1 MEDGERMNQAK
12 PSPIIKIDALGKES
26 VNAKL
31 DQPDYSSSGIKREYI
46 KAKDQADG
54 SDDEKEEHIR
64 ETSDILKNE
73 NAA

>member
-31 DQPDYSSSGIKREYI
+31 DQPDDSSSGIKREYI

-54 SDDEKEEHIR
+54 SDDEYASG
-64 ETSDILKNE
+64 SDGE
-73 NAA
+73 YDYGAADED